1 MYLYDNAEDKAM
13 KMPKKPPEFEEIWG
27 RIKDDPE
34 LIPKI
39 FGERFSLSVRGK
51 YLHWD
56 KLIYYPPPK
65 DLTHEQWWFALK
77 MQRRNLFKQV
87 TLNDKDGKSFNYLEV
102 DTIPEILH
110 EIDQGAGGLIRMPE
124 QITNPDTKDQYYVGS
139 LIQEAITSSQ
149 LEGAATTREVAKDMI
164 KTGRVPRDKSEQMIL
179 NNFKTMRRIGKLKD
193 ERLSKELVFHLQQI
207 ITDRTLEDQSAIG
220 RFRKVDERIV
230 VGDMYNQI
238 FHDPPPAQQLEERM
252 AAMCDFANGK
262 TPSGFIH
269 PVIRSIILHF
279 WLAYDHPFV
288 DGNGRTARALFYWS
302 MLRHNFWLF
311 EFISISQIIRKA
323 PLKYGRAFLYTETD
337 DNDLT
342 YFIIYHLDVI
352 RRAISELHKYIKRK
366 TERLQ
371 TIERELRG
379 VSILNHRQ
387 RALISHALRHPY
399 QRYTIRSHQIS
410 HNVVY
415 QTSRLDLF
423 DLEKR
428 GLLTTEK
435 IGRTWYFMPVG
446 DLEEKLSKLD

>member
-1 MYLYDNAEDKAM
+1 M
-13 KMPKKPPEFEEIWG
+13 KIPKKPPVLDEIWE
-27 RIKDDPE
+27 RIRDDRE

-39 FGERFSLSVRGK
+39 LGERLSLSVRGK

-56 KLIYYPPPK
+56 KLIYYPPPQG
-65 DLTHEQWWFALK
+65 LTHEHWWFALK
-77 MQRRNLFKQV
+77 MQRRNLFKQIV
-87 TLNDKDGKSFNYLEV
+87 LCDKDGKPFNHLEV
-102 DTIPEILH
+102 DPIPEILH

-149 LEGAATTREVAKDMI
+149 LEGAATTREIAKDMI
-164 KTGRVPRDKSEQMIL
+164 KTGRAPRDKSEQMIL
-179 NNFKTMRRIGKLKD
+179 NNFKTMRRIGKLKN

-207 ITDRTLEDQSAIG
+207 ITDRTLNDNSATG

-230 VGDMYNQI
+230 VGDMYNEV

-252 AAMCDFANGK
+252 SAMCDFANGK
-262 TPSGFIH
+262 TPGGFIH

-279 WLAYDHPFV
+279 WLAYDHPFI

-323 PLKYGRAFLYTETD
+323 PIKYSRAFLHTETD

-342 YFIIYHLDVI
+342 YFILYHLDVI
-352 RRAISELHKYIKRK
+352 RRAIKELHKYIKRK
-366 TERLQ
+366 TEKLQ
-371 TIERELRG
+371 AIERELRG
-379 VSILNHRQ
+379 VAVLNHRQ

-399 QRYTIRSHQIS
+399 QRYTIRSHQTS

-423 DLEKR
+423 DLENR
-428 GLLTTEK
+428 GFLTSQK
-435 IGRTWYFMPVG
+435 IGRTWYFTPVS
-446 DLEEKLSKLD
+446 DLEQKLMKLE